1 MAKAGMSV
9 TMSGLVARVQGF
21 FEDVLA
27 ELKKVTWPAKE
38 ELKASTSVV
47 LVLLLLFAAVI
58 GVMDVA
64 LGAIVVQLLTAA

>member
-47 LVLLLLFAAVI
+47 LVLLLLFAAVV